1 MPYTVSLAP
10 HIFARDNT
18 STLMRDM
25 LIALFPCAAV
35 GVWLFGWNAA
45 RVLLLSMASCVA
57 LEMLYQKLTRQ
68 PVRIGDLSAAV
79 TGALLALNLPST
91 APWWLVLVGAL
102 VAVVLVKQLF
112 GGIGHNFM
120 NPALAARAVLLA
132 SWPARLTAT
141 STASAYPLPFDTV
154 TSATV
159 LGGGAADA
167 IASATTQATGAV
179 TSATTQATDAVASA
193 TQAAGSFIDKV
204 TTMDLLL
211 GNIPGCIGEVCKVA
225 ILLGLLYLLVR
236 KVISWH
242 IPAVMIGTFMLASLA
257 FGADPVKAVLSGGVL
272 FAAVF
277 MATDYTTS
285 PMTKVGKCV
294 YAFGAGLIV
303 ALIRSFGGYPEGAT
317 YAVLLMNVCA
327 PLIDRAIKPRVY
339 GEVKARA

>member
-10 HIFARDNT
+10 HLFARDNT
-18 STLMRDM
+18 AALMRDM
-25 LIALFPCAAV
+25 LIALFPCAAA

-57 LEMLYQKLTRQ
+57 LELLYQKLTRQ
-68 PVRIGDLSAAV
+68 PVRVGDLSAAV

-102 VAVVLVKQLF
+102 IAIVLVKQLF

-141 STASAYPLPFDTV
+141 ATASAYPLPFDTV

-159 LGGGAADA
+159 LSGGAADA
-167 IASATTQATGAV
+167 IASATTHATG
-179 TSATTQATDAVASA
+179 
-193 TQAAGSFIDKV
+193 GSFIDKA
-204 TTMDLLL
+204 TTMDLLV

-225 ILLGLLYLLVR
+225 ILLGLVYLLLR
-236 KVISWH
+236 RVISWH
-242 IPAVMIGTFMLASLA
+242 IPVVMIGTFMACSLL

-285 PMTKVGKCV
+285 PMTKTGKCV

-317 YAVLLMNVCA
+317 YGVLLMNVCT

>member
-45 RVLLLSMASCVA
+45 RVLLLSIACCVA

-68 PVRIGDLSAAV
+68 SVRIGDLSAAV

-112 GGIGHNFM
+112 GGIGHNFI

-167 IASATTQATGAV
+167 V
-179 TSATTQATDAVASA
+179 TSATTHATDAVASA
-193 TQAAGSFIDKV
+193 TQAAGASFIDKV
-204 TTMDLLL
+204 TTMDLFL

-225 ILLGLLYLLVR
+225 ILLGLIYLLLR

-242 IPAVMIGTFMLASLA
+242 IPVVMIGTFMLASLL

-285 PMTKVGKCV
+285 PMTRTGKCV

-317 YAVLLMNVCA
+317 YGVLLMNVCA